1 MNRYYRSTKSN
12 DDPSATIGDTEFI
25 GVDMYSAV
33 ENIPDG
39 FVQEAVNH
47 DFTNKDASTRG
58 GFVCLPELG
67 TQPFGMT
74 WTSRTPATA
83 TQWDAV
89 AYGAGLYV
97 AVSTSGTGNR
107 VMTSPDGITWTSRTS
122 AADYNWSDITFG
134 NGLFVAVATSGTT
147 DRIMTSPDGITWTLR
162 TSPNNPLRGVTY
174 GNGKFVAV
182 GTSGTIATSSDGI
195 TWSTETPVANTLSCV
210 AYGNGLFVACA
221 LSVGAVY
228 YSTDGSSWTLVSDAN
243 FPLWADITY
252 GAGVFVGVGTYAGL
266 GRVWTS
272 PDGATWT
279 ERDATSTNVW
289 THVAYGGGLFVAV
302 ANNGSSGQV
311 MTSGNGINWLQRES
325 ASISAWEG
333 VCYGN
338 GRFVAVA
345 DSVVMTSD
353 ATFVFASGVYSDP
366 DEAGSQWI
374 MLLGQANVGFY
385 QFGETSRSVSLG
397 GYTIS
402 AQSTIVQCNNLVY
415 VFRGA
420 DDQPLYWDGNWSNA
434 FALVPL
440 TTPAAGFETI
450 PYSNQ
455 ATFYQNRLWVKNGKD
470 TVSASDV
477 LDFTTYDQLANSFN
491 LNTGSSDFVVTTF
504 PYGENSLIVFKN
516 KSILALQNVQ
526 GALDDVTTTEV
537 TRQVGAVG
545 INSVVSIGPD
555 LAYLSD
561 SNVHMLTQTATN
573 NAVQHK
579 ILPLSSHIRK
589 LMKRVNWDYA
599 HKASMA
605 FWDNKLYLA
614 LPLDNATSCNT
625 VCVYNF
631 ITSAWFGE
639 WNCAAE
645 VFLNVQGW
653 AVANYLGLQRLHAIT
668 EDGRIFVTDEG
679 YYDISG
685 STVAEIS
692 TSLTTRAYEAN
703 NETHFQRRMFMDIAT
718 NRPNFSAYSYTEG
731 ANESSTVLSNQT
743 YSRTDSWKFN
753 DSTYTATNAN
763 DDYNRAYR
771 KDYSTGPD
779 SIQCGS
785 GFEPEMTQ
793 ELRLPLIV
801 GRQGRLSWLKI
812 ENTQGFISIMS
823 AGFEVR
829 PGQKANLVTV

>member
-1 MNRYYRSTKSN
+1 MSRYRTHGEN
-12 DDPSATIGDTEFI
+12 DDQPAMVGDNAFL
-25 GVDMYSAV
+25 GVDEYNAQ
-33 ENIPDG
+33 ENIRPG
-39 FVQEAVNH
+39 NVHRAVNL
-47 DFTNKDASTRG
+47 DFSSQDASTRG

-83 TQWDAV
+83 TRWDAV

-402 AQSTIVQCNNLVY
+402 ELSTIVQCNNQVY
-415 VFRGA
+415 VFRGSSSK
-420 DDQPLYWDGNWSNA
+420 PLYWDGNWSST
-434 FALVPL
+434 FLEVPDTSL
-440 TTPAAGFETI
+440 PSSFNSI

-455 ATFYQNRLWVKNGKD
+455 ATYHQNRLWVKDGKD
-470 TVSASDV
+470 EIAASDI
-477 LDFTTYDQLANSFN
+477 LEFTDYDPFANEFN
-491 LNTGSSDFVVTTF
+491 LNTGNSNYVVTTF
-504 PYGENSLIVFKN
+504 PFGQNSLVVFKN
-516 KSILALQNVQ
+516 KSVMLLQNVE
-526 GALDDVTTTEV
+526 GSLLDVTVTEI
-537 TRQVGAVG
+537 TRQVGATG
-545 INSVVSIGPD
+545 INAVASIGPD
-555 LAYLSD
+555 LAYVSYGNINL
-561 SNVHMLTQTATN
+561 LTLTSTN
-573 NAVQHK
+573 NSVQHK
-579 ILPLSSHIRK
+579 TLPLSTKIQSIMR
-589 LMKRVNWDYA
+589 RVNWSVS
-599 HKASMA
+599 HKISLGY
-605 FWDNKLYLA
+605 WNNKLYVA

-625 VCVYNF
+625 VVVYNF
-631 ITSAWFGE
+631 TTENWYGE
-639 WNCAAE
+639 WSFSDSINMQI
-645 VFLNVQGW
+645 LGW
-653 AVANYLGLQRLHAIT
+653 VVNDYLGLQRLHAIT

-679 YYDISG
+679 SYDISG
-685 STVAEIS
+685 STVANIS
-692 TSLTTRAYEAN
+692 TELVTRAYDSSN
-703 NETHFQRRMFMDIAT
+703 VNHTQRRLQLDLAT
-718 NRPNFSAYSYTEG
+718 NRPKFSVSVFTEG
-731 ANESSTVLSNQT
+731 VSEESVVLTDQT
-743 YSRTDSWKFN
+743 YSRSESWKFN
-753 DSTYTATNAN
+753 DSTYDLTNAN
-763 DDYNRAYR
+763 NDFNRAYR
-771 KDYSTGPD
+771 KDYSSGPD
-779 SIQCGS
+779 SIQS
-785 GFEPEMTQ
+785 GTGFMPELAQ
-793 ELRLPLIV
+793 EFRMPIITR
-801 GRQGRLSWLKI
+801 RQGRLSWLKVS
-812 ENTQGFISIMS
+812 NTQGFISIMS
-823 AGFEVR
+823 VGLEVR
-829 PGQKANLVTV
+829 QGQRSNLIQV